1 MCLCVCVCVLQ
12 VAILLKILLFK
23 EFSSYKRWYQW
34 CYFSS
39 EYFTVC
45 LAFLL
50 YWLIFQYH
58 RVVINCF
65 HQVFMTSIG
74 MRLKQRNIEIERN
87 RNNLRIC
94 VFVCM
99 FVYEYTNIWYVQGMF
114 SLVSLNTLSNMDVEL
129 NWTLAIFWYNNII
142 FIIYT
147 YYINTFLA
155 KPS

>member
-1 MCLCVCVCVLQ
+1 
-12 VAILLKILLFK
+12 
-23 EFSSYKRWYQW
+23 
-34 CYFSS
+34 
-39 EYFTVC
+39 
-45 LAFLL
+45 
-50 YWLIFQYH
+50 
-58 RVVINCF
+58 
-65 HQVFMTSIG
+65 
-74 MRLKQRNIEIERN
+74 MRERRDWERQ